1 MTELLS
7 DLEEK
12 RRHANE
18 QADLHRARRD
28 ELNDKTKEW
37 IRRRDELNARVRELV
52 DEAQTHKAERDRLN
66 EAVQEAKGKRETWN
80 KKVSELLD
88 QLNRQ
93 KRKKVPRGGV
103 PLEKLKRDLRGMEFK
118 QQTSVLAVDKERDL
132 VEQITGLQM
141 EIKQRERQLQDD
153 EAIRQLQAEVDEARE
168 TAEARHQEV
177 SRLAE
182 EAQVHHDAMV
192 SLYEQAD
199 EVRAEADNAQEEFI
213 KTKMA
218 ADELHQKHIDSIRE
232 VHDYDKILHGIR
244 AKDRRSRAR
253 TAEVSAKKEAEEIY
267 ERFKNG
273 EKLSTEDLMVLQK
286 SGYL

>member
-7 DLEEK
+7 ELEEK

-18 QADLHRARRD
+18 QADLQRSRRD

-52 DEAQTHKAERDRLN
+52 DEAQTHKTARDKLN
-66 EAVQEAKGKRETWN
+66 EAVQEAKAKRETWN
-80 KKVSELLD
+80 RKVSDLLD

-103 PLEKLKRDLRGMEFK
+103 PLEKLKRDLRGLEFK

-132 VEQITGLQM
+132 IEQMT
-141 EIKQRERQLQDD
+141 R
-153 EAIRQLQAEVDEARE
+153 LQAEIKEREKQLQEDEEVRKLQEEVDAARE
-168 TAEARHQEV
+168 TAESRHQEV

-199 EVRAEADNAQEEFI
+199 EVRAEADKAQEEFI

-218 ADELHQKHIDSIRE
+218 ADERHQAHIDFIRE
-232 VHDYDKILHGIR
+232 VHDYDKIIHGIR
-244 AKDRRSRAR
+244 SKDRRSRAR

-267 ERFKNG
+267 EKFKNG
-273 EKLSTEDLMVLQK
+273 EKLSTEDLMILQK

>member
-7 DLEEK
+7 ELEEK

-18 QADLHRARRD
+18 QADLHRSRRD

-52 DEAQTHKAERDRLN
+52 DEAQTHKTARDKLN
-66 EAVQEAKGKRETWN
+66 EAVQEAKAKRETWN
-80 KKVSELLD
+80 RKVSELLD

-103 PLEKLKRDLRGMEFK
+103 PLEKLKRDLRGLEFK

-132 VEQITGLQM
+132 IEQMT
-141 EIKQRERQLQDD
+141 R
-153 EAIRQLQAEVDEARE
+153 LQAEIKKREKQLQEDEEVRKLQKEVDAARE
-168 TAEARHQEV
+168 TAEAHHQEV

-182 EAQVHHDAMV
+182 EAQVHHDTMV

-199 EVRAEADNAQEEFI
+199 EVRAEADGAQEEFI
-213 KTKMA
+213 KTKIA
-218 ADELHQKHIDSIRE
+218 ADERHQKHIDFIRE
-232 VHDYDKILHGIR
+232 VHDYDKIIHGIR
-244 AKDRRSRAR
+244 SKDRRSRAR
-253 TAEVSAKKEAEEIY
+253 TAEVSAKKEAKEIY
-267 ERFKNG
+267 ERFKKG